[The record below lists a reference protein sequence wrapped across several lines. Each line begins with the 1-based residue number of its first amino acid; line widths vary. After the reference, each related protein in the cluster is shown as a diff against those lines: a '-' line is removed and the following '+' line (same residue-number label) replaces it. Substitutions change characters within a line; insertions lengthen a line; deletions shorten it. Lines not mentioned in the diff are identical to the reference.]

1 MKFLPASVTQF
12 GHHTLLRASKHSPTI
27 LVVTGVV
34 GLGATAVMA
43 AKATR
48 KIEPVLDDHAKQ
60 RLDIEVENLPKKQHQ
75 RALLDLYTS
84 TGWRLGKIY
93 APAAFVGTASA
104 VSVLGGH
111 RILVGR
117 HVASMAAYSGL
128 FAEFKAYRDRVRET
142 FGVEQERAIQEGGT
156 LKYVEDPD
164 HKGEYKL
171 QAVFPERVDQSYLR
185 PWFEPPNFHCT
196 PHPAANFAFLQGMQS
211 YANVLLNTRG
221 HVFLNEVLDLLDM
234 PRVPHGQKLGWL
246 SDKYGGIDGCIDFGF
261 KESQNPHTQAF
272 LDGKVNTVQL
282 NFNVDGE
289 IYEKI

>member
-1 MKFLPASVTQF
+1 MKFVPTAVTRF

-27 LVVTGVV
+27 LVVSGVV
-34 GLGATAVMA
+34 GLGATAIMA

-48 KIEPVLDDHAKQ
+48 KIDPVLDDHAKQ
-60 RLDIEVENLPKKQHQ
+60 RINIEVENLPKKQHQ
-75 RALLDLYTS
+75 RALLDLYTN

-93 APAAFVGTASA
+93 APSIFVGATSA

-128 FAEFKAYRDRVRET
+128 FNEFKAYRDRVRAT
-142 FGVEQERAIQEGGT
+142 FGEEQERALQEGGK
-156 LKYVEDPD
+156 LEWVEDPD

-171 QAVFPERVDQSYLR
+171 KASFPERLDQAYLR
-185 PWFEPPNFHCT
+185 PWFEPPNTNCT
-196 PHPAANFAFLQGMQS
+196 PHPAANFAFLQGVQS
-211 YANVLLNTRG
+211 YMNVLLNSRG
-221 HVFLNEVLDLLDM
+221 HVFLNEVLDALDM
-234 PRVPHGQKLGWL
+234 ARVPYGQKLGWL
-246 SDKYGGIDGCIDFGF
+246 SDKYGGIDCFIDFGYTD
-261 KESQNPHTQAF
+261 SANPHTLDF
-272 LDGKVNTVQL
+272 LDGKVTTVQL